1 MDKETLR
8 TVRRENLKRLIDDR
22 FSGRQADLALA
33 AKKNPT
39 QINHWV
45 SGHRNP
51 NGDTCREVEKE
62 LGLPENWLD
71 QEIHATAAITLPGI
85 TVTASGSNQAQ
96 ALIGRAGRAME
107 LIDLENNPDYP
118 AIRRVNF
125 KLSAGVSGFAIDY
138 DHEDH
143 VPIVFNRQWY
153 ESRGL
158 RPDRLFAVKVANGS
172 MEPGLHHGDTVVV
185 NTESTNPTDGVVFAV
200 NYEGELCIKRLVRDE
215 GAWWLSSDN
224 PNKAAYPRKRM
235 TEDCFIIGTIV
246 HKQSEWI

>member
-1 MDKETLR
+1 MDTLA
-8 TVRRENLKRLIDDR
+8 KRLR
-22 FSGRQADLALA
+22 FLRKERGLSQEELAELSGVEQSLISKLERGVIQRTTGLVALA
-33 AKKNPT
+33 NALRGRPT
-39 QINHWV
+39 
-45 SGHRNP
+45 
-51 NGDTCREVEKE
+51 
-62 LGLPENWLD
+62 WLD
-71 QEIHATAAITLPGI
+71 IGDGPMEAPVEETTTYLLTPGAK
-85 TVTASGSNQAQ
+85 ASNP
-96 ALIGRAGRAME
+96 ALASRLRAGRATE
-107 LIDLENNPDYP
+107 LIELENNPDYP
-118 AIRRVNF
+118 AIRKVKF

-138 DHEDH
+138 DQEDH

-185 NTESTNPTDGVVFAV
+185 NTEATHPTDGVVFAV

-235 TEDCFIIGTIV
+235 TEDCFIIGEIV

>member
-1 MDKETLR
+1 ME
-8 TVRRENLKRLIDDR
+8 VFERRRVNLTEILK
-22 FSGRQADLALA
+22 SVSAADLARKSGVA
-33 AKKNPT
+33 ASYISRCTKPPLDS
-39 QINHWV
+39 NHKTI
-45 SGHRNP
+45 G
-51 NGDTCREVEKE
+51 EVTARKLERGANK
-62 LGLPENWLD
+62 PEGWMD
-71 QEIHATAAITLPGI
+71 AYHATANITIPGI
-85 TVTASGSNQAQ
+85 TVTATGSNQAP
-96 ALIGRAGRAME
+96 ALIGRAGRAIE

-185 NTESTNPTDGVVFAV
+185 NTEATHPTDGVVFAV
-200 NYEGELCIKRLVRDE
+200 NYEGELVIKRLVRDE